1 MHGTDT
7 DTAGKEGGLEGL
19 TRTKEHP
26 DQVEKDRSSFVCE
39 QCQFSDLNVTVWKH
53 TFEQNKGHV
62 LFPLFHVY

>member
-1 MHGTDT
+1 MYILESARVLEETQGWINVTIKGVEKHGPDT

-39 QCQFSDLNVTVWKH
+39 
-53 TFEQNKGHV
+53 
-62 LFPLFHVY
+62 

>member
-1 MHGTDT
+1 MYILDSARVFRGDARVAKCDTIKGVEKHGPDT

-39 QCQFSDLNVTVWKH
+39 
-53 TFEQNKGHV
+53 
-62 LFPLFHVY
+62 

>member
-1 MHGTDT
+1 MAKCDTIKRCGDGGSYTDTAGKEGDT

-39 QCQFSDLNVTVWKH
+39 
-53 TFEQNKGHV
+53 
-62 LFPLFHVY
+62 

>member
-1 MHGTDT
+1 MAKCDIIKGVEKHGPDT

-39 QCQFSDLNVTVWKH
+39 
-53 TFEQNKGHV
+53 
-62 LFPLFHVY
+62 